1 MTDVSEFSTIYP
13 ELTVLLGAIL
23 LLVFGA
29 FRGARATGGITLL
42 AMGVMIAA
50 ASQLLPLDVVS
61 KTSFNNL
68 LIQNNFTQWV
78 KFLIL
83 LSSTL
88 VLGMSF
94 NWLAIEQHKKFEY
107 PILVLLST
115 VGLMVLVSA
124 NDLLTLYLG
133 LELSSLA
140 LYVLAAYDRDNVTS
154 SEAGVKY
161 FTLGALSSDIL
172 LFGASLVYGYTGTT
186 NFSTMSELF
195 AGAGESAVPV
205 AYGAVVGL
213 VMLVVALCFKI
224 SAVPFHMWTPDVYQ
238 GAPTPVTMLFA
249 TSPKIAAM
257 AIFIRLLMGPFA
269 DLFPDWQNILAIVA
283 VASMAIGAFGALTQ
297 TNIKRLLAYGS
308 IGHVGYMLIGL
319 ATGTPGGIKGILIYF
334 ALYLFM
340 SVGTFGF
347 VLFMRRAG
355 EQVENI
361 SDLAGLS
368 KTSPRGALF
377 MLLMMFSM
385 AGIPPFAGFYGKMF
399 IFLSAIQAGLYSLA
413 VVGVLTSV
421 IGAFYYLKI
430 VKVMYFDEPV
440 LGLERDVP
448 YFSQFVLLICALVTA
463 LFFLY
468 PSALLNAAS
477 LAAGVFS

>member
-1 MTDVSEFSTIYP
+1 
-13 ELTVLLGAIL
+13 
-23 LLVFGA
+23 
-29 FRGARATGGITLL
+29 
-42 AMGVMIAA
+42 
-50 ASQLLPLDVVS
+50 
-61 KTSFNNL
+61 
-68 LIQNNFTQWV
+68 
-78 KFLIL
+78 
-83 LSSTL
+83 
-88 VLGMSF
+88 
-94 NWLAIEQHKKFEY
+94 
-107 PILVLLST
+107 
-115 VGLMVLVSA
+115 
-124 NDLLTLYLG
+124 
-133 LELSSLA
+133 
-140 LYVLAAYDRDNVTS
+140 
-154 SEAGVKY
+154 
-161 FTLGALSSDIL
+161 
-172 LFGASLVYGYTGTT
+172 
-186 NFSTMSELF
+186 
-195 AGAGESAVPV
+195 
-205 AYGAVVGL
+205 
-213 VMLVVALCFKI
+213 
-224 SAVPFHMWTPDVYQ
+224 
-238 GAPTPVTMLFA
+238 
-249 TSPKIAAM
+249 
-257 AIFIRLLMGPFA
+257 
-269 DLFPDWQNILAIVA
+269 
-283 VASMAIGAFGALTQ
+283 
-297 TNIKRLLAYGS
+297 
-308 IGHVGYMLIGL
+308 MLIGL

>member
-1 MTDVSEFSTIYP
+1 MERAELAMIYP
-13 ELTVLLGAIL
+13 ELTLFIGALVLLTL
-23 LLVFGA
+23 GA
-29 FRGARATGGITLL
+29 FRSARATGGIALL
-42 AMGVMIAA
+42 SMGVMLAA
-50 ASQLLPLDVVS
+50 AWQILPLNAPGDTV
-61 KTSFNNL
+61 FNNL
-68 LIQNNFTQWV
+68 LVIDNFTQWV

-83 LSSTL
+83 IASTL

-94 NWLAIEQHKKFEY
+94 NWLAIERHKKFEY

-115 VGLMVLVSA
+115 LGLMVLVSA

-133 LELSSLA
+133 LELSSLC
-140 LYVLAAYDRDNVTS
+140 LYVLAASDRDHAVS

-161 FTLGALSSDIL
+161 FVLGALSSGIL

-186 NFSTMSELF
+186 NFSTMGALF
-195 AGAGESAVPV
+195 SNSGEAAIPV
-205 AYGAVVGL
+205 AYGAIVGL
-213 VMLVVALCFKI
+213 VMLVVALSFKI

-257 AIFIRLLMGPFA
+257 AILIRLLMDPFA
-269 DLFPDWQNILAIVA
+269 NLFPDWQNILAILS
-283 VASMAIGAFGALTQ
+283 VASMAVGAFGALTQ

-308 IGHVGYMLIGL
+308 IGHIGYMLIGL
-319 ATGTPGGIKGILIYF
+319 ATGTPEGIKGVLVYF

-399 IFLSAIQAGLYSLA
+399 IFLSAMQSGLYSLA

-421 IGAFYYLKI
+421 VAAFYYLKI

-448 YFSQFVLLICALVTA
+448 LFSQAVLLICALVTA

-468 PSALLNAAS
+468 PAALLDAAT